1 MGKKEK
7 ILKNSKITKTAKTG
21 DAVASEIIERKII
34 DIKGRKV
41 ILDSD
46 VAKLYNVQTKEIN
59 QAVKNNP
66 EKFPEGYI
74 FQLAYEEWE
83 PVKSK
88 FLTSPRGGGK
98 VKLPKAFTEK
108 GLYMLAT
115 ILKGDKAIQTTIT
128 IIETFAKIRNLTRNM
143 KELSVVKDKDIQK
156 SLMRESS
163 GLAAEIFDEGLKTVF
178 SFRGRLKIKECD
190 CGRLPQ

>member
-1 MGKKEK
+1 MNTIVKFEEVEK
-7 ILKNSKITKTAKTG
+7 
-21 DAVASEIIERKII
+21 KII
-34 DIKGRKV
+34 DIRGEKT

-46 VAKLYNVQTKEIN
+46 VAALYSVETREIN

-74 FQLAYEEWE
+74 FELTHKEWE

-88 FLTSPRGGGK
+88 FLTSPLGGGK

-115 ILKGDKAIQTTIT
+115 ILKSKRATQTTLA
-128 IIETFAKIRNLTRNM
+128 IIETYARIKNLSRNI
-143 KELSVVKDKDIQK
+143 KELSNVTDKRKKRTSCEEAVK
-156 SLMRESS
+156 SLP
-163 GLAAEIFDEGLKTVF
+163 KF
-178 SFRGRLKIKECD
+178 SMTT
-190 CGRLPQ
+190 

>member
-1 MGKKEK
+1 MELPVKFE
-7 ILKNSKITKTAKTG
+7 NVESKI
-21 DAVASEIIERKII
+21 IELR
-34 DIKGRKV
+34 DEYV

-46 VAKLYNVQTKEIN
+46 VAALYAVETREIN

-66 EKFPEGYI
+66 EKFPEGYVMK
-74 FQLAYEEWE
+74 LTPKEWE

-115 ILKGDKAIQTTIT
+115 IIKGKRATQTTLT
-128 IIETFAKIRNLTRNM
+128 IIETFARIRNITNQNITKNCVTDISLEVKSRIIRHRETVGGSTRTGVFPFAVFNC
-143 KELSVVKDKDIQK
+143 VKVFRDTFFGLNFSRGFTPFFVTEFQK
-156 SLMRESS
+156 
-163 GLAAEIFDEGLKTVF
+163 KH
-178 SFRGRLKIKECD
+178 
-190 CGRLPQ
+190 